1 MVWMVRF
8 VSLNLDDL
16 CSVCVVKLICE
27 NYRHAM
33 SSFPLKRT
41 RGVQSGNGL
50 RVSKDIGS
58 QTETWHQS
66 YGRSTVGPSNFLS
79 YDKLCSSIL

>member
-1 MVWMVRF
+1 MVWMVHF
-8 VSLNLDDL
+8 GSLNLDDL

-33 SSFPLKRT
+33 SSFPLKQT
-41 RGVQSGNGL
+41 SGVQSGNGL

-58 QTETWHQS
+58 QTET
-66 YGRSTVGPSNFLS
+66 
-79 YDKLCSSIL
+79 